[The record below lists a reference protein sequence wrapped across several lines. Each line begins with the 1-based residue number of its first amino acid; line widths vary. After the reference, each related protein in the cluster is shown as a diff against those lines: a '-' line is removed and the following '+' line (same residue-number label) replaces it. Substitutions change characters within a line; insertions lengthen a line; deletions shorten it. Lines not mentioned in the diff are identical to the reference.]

1 MILIPCILESYR
13 SLVDKSLKV
22 IFVTNEPTPEQVMG
36 IAGGTGQ
43 FGYLAFKIE
52 PFKKDELKAIED
64 LEADYEDTGKT
75 PSQRLRGVLFVNYRN
90 NSGGFDSFTRYYDHH
105 LEKIIEHYKKKLPT

>member
-22 IFVTNEPTPEQVMG
+22 QFVTLEPTPEQVMG
-36 IAGGTGQ
+36 IAGGIGQ
-43 FGYLAFKIE
+43 FGYLAFKVE
-52 PFKKDELKAIED
+52 PFKKEELKAIED

-75 PSQRLRGVLFVNYRN
+75 PAQRLRGVLYVNFKN
-90 NSGGFDSFTRYYDHH
+90 NAEGFDSFTRFYDHH
-105 LEKIIEHYKKKLPT
+105 MEKILEHYKKKLPS